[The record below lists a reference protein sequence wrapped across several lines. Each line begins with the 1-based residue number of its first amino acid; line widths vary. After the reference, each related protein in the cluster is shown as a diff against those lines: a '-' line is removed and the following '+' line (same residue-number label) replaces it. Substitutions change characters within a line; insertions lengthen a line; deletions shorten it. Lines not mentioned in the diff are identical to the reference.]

1 MTRDEKGVKMAFD
14 FGKIAGGIAKG
25 ASDIAGAVKD
35 KAAAAA
41 DVAGTVATAAGGA
54 VSKAA
59 DTVHQAASENIPGY
73 AAGTEA
79 VGHAASSAFAM
90 AQDAAAG
97 AKQKV
102 DEIMDDGAEE
112 YEAAIIAYNAAYTD
126 MNDRGALLLRQRER
140 AIDVIAFSEQLVNSI
155 ANRPKSFDTDFEEI
169 SIQRK
174 EFTAAEEYAAQEL
187 AIARAS
193 AGAGGAG
200 LAAGAAVASLAPTAA
215 MWVATTF
222 GTASTGAAISTLSG
236 AAATNAALAWLGGG
250 AVAAGGSG
258 VVGGATLLTLA
269 GPVGWGI
276 AGATLL
282 ASVALFTKNR
292 IQTRE
297 KKNEELLAVK
307 TNTEFVREIDAK
319 IGALL
324 DQTVSLRDAL
334 NDSFVKSM
342 HLADSDY
349 STLGAEDKMVLGA
362 LVNNTK
368 TLATLL
374 NTKIAETLS
383 ADDEGIELTAASEA

>member
-1 MTRDEKGVKMAFD
+1 MAFD

-25 ASDIAGAVKD
+25 AAGVAGAVKD
-35 KAAAAA
+35 KATAAA
-41 DVAGTVATAAGGA
+41 DVAGTVVTAAGGA

-73 AAGTEA
+73 AAGAEA
-79 VGHAASSAFAM
+79 VGHAASSAFVM

-112 YEAAIIAYNAAYTD
+112 YEAAIFAYNAAYTD

-269 GPVGWGI
+269 
-276 AGATLL
+276 
-282 ASVALFTKNR
+282 SVALFTKNR

-307 TNTEFVREIDAK
+307 KNTEFVREIDAK

-368 TLATLL
+368 TLAALL